1 MELTQLKKRLWIA
14 DTSQDEKL
22 KIMLSD
28 AQSALEQQLGYKIEP
43 HKKTEWISIGKSAM
57 LFLSAPIISVENVGN
72 YEVKRY
78 QKNILYLT
86 DKVKGEVEI
95 HYTAGFEQIPE
106 ALETA
111 LVERV
116 KEALR
121 IEKNWGELEIQS
133 KQIDTLRISYF
144 SRTESE
150 KASIVKQTTNRNQ
163 LLKPFRLLSCKRI

>member
-28 AQSALEQQLGYKIEP
+28 AQSALEQQLGYKLEP
-43 HKKTEWISIGKSAM
+43 HKKTEWISVGKSAM

-86 DKVKGEVEI
+86 DKVKGEVEV
-95 HYTAGFEQIPE
+95 HYTAGFE
-106 ALETA
+106 LD
-111 LVERV
+111 
-116 KEALR
+116 
-121 IEKNWGELEIQS
+121 IQS

>member
-28 AQSALEQQLGYKIEP
+28 AQSALEQQLGYKLEP
-43 HKKTEWISIGKSAM
+43 HKKTEWISVGKSAM
-57 LFLSAPIISVENVGN
+57 LFLSAPIISVESVGN

-86 DKVKGEVEI
+86 DKVKGEVEV

-111 LVERV
+111 MLERV

-121 IEKNWGELEIQS
+121 IEKNKGEISS

-144 SRTESE
+144 SKTESE

-163 LLKPFRLLSCKRI
+163 LLKPFRLLSCKKI

>member
-1 MELTQLKKRLWIA
+1 MELIQLKKRLWIV

-28 AQSALEQQLGYKIEP
+28 AQSALEQQLGYKLKP
-43 HKKTEWISIGKSAM
+43 HKKTEWISVGKSAM
-57 LFLSAPIISVENVGN
+57 LFLSAPIISVESVGTAQ
-72 YEVKRY
+72 VKRRS
-78 QKNILYLT
+78 KNILYLA
-86 DKVKGEVEI
+86 DKIKGEVEVC
-95 HYTAGFEQIPE
+95 YTAGFEQIPE

-111 LVERV
+111 MLEWV

-121 IEKNWGELEIQS
+121 IEKNKGSLEISS

-163 LLKPFRLLSCKRI
+163 LLKPFRLLSCKKI

>member
-1 MELTQLKKRLWIA
+1 MELIQLKKRLWIA

-22 KIMLSD
+22 EEMLKD
-28 AQSALEQQLGYKIEP
+28 AKSALEQQLGYKLEP
-43 HKKTEWISIGKSAM
+43 HKKTEWIGVGKSAM
-57 LFLSAPIISVENVGN
+57 LFLSAPIISVESVGTSQA
-72 YEVKRY
+72 KRRN
-78 QKNILYLT
+78 KNILYLE
-86 DKVKGEVEI
+86 DKIKGEVEV
-95 HYTAGFEQIPE
+95 HYTAGFEQLPE

-111 LVERV
+111 LLERV

>member
-22 KIMLSD
+22 EEMLKD
-28 AQSALEQQLGYKIEP
+28 AKSALEQQLGYKLEP
-43 HKKTEWISIGKSAM
+43 HKKTEWIGVGKSAM
-57 LFLSAPIISVENVGN
+57 LFLSAPIISVESVGTSQA
-72 YEVKRY
+72 KRRN
-78 QKNILYLT
+78 KNILYLE
-86 DKVKGEVEI
+86 DKIKGEVEV
-95 HYTAGFEQIPE
+95 HYTAGFEQLPE

-111 LVERV
+111 LLERV

-150 KASIVKQTTNRNQ
+150 KSSIVKQTTNRNQ

>member
-1 MELTQLKKRLWIA
+1 MELTQLKKRLWIT

-22 KIMLSD
+22 KIMFSD
-28 AQSALEQQLGYKIEP
+28 AQSALEQQLGYKLGT
-43 HKKTEWISIGKSAM
+43 HKKTEWISVGKSAM
-57 LFLSAPIISVENVGN
+57 LFLSAPIISVESVGN

-86 DKVKGEVEI
+86 DKVKGEVEV
-95 HYTAGFEQIPE
+95 HYTAGFEQMPE
-106 ALETA
+106 AL
-111 LVERV
+111 
-116 KEALR
+116 ALR